1 MSKLQELIKELCPNG
16 VEFMRMDE
24 VFEMRNGYTPSKAND
39 RYWNNGTIPWFRME
53 DIRQNGRILSDS
65 IQHITKEAV
74 KGGRLF
80 HANSFIIATTATIGE
95 HALVIADSLANQQFT
110 NLTIRKSLV
119 EQILV
124 KYLFYYLFVVGEW
137 CKNNTNISGFAS
149 VDMSKF
155 KKLEIPIPPLEV
167 QNEIVRILDTFT
179 SHTAELQAE
188 LQARKEQYEYY
199 RNKLLTFDEND
210 EGVKWMKLGE
220 IGTFV
225 RGNGLQKK
233 DFTETGFPCIHYGQ
247 IHTYYC
253 TSANSTISYTSNS
266 LAEKLRKASYGDLII
281 ATTSEDV
288 DCVCKACA
296 WLGEKDVAI
305 SGDAYVFRHNQNPK
319 YVSYLFQ
326 TKLFYELK
334 KKAATGTKVI
344 RVSGESM
351 EKFLLPF
358 PPLSEQQRIVSIL
371 DKFES
376 LVNDLTA
383 GLPAEIA
390 AVQEQYEYYR
400 NKLLTFKRIS

>member
-1 MSKLQELIKELCPNG
+1 MSKLQELIKELCPDG
-16 VEFMRMDE
+16 VEFRKLGE
-24 VFEMRNGYTPSKAND
+24 VCE
-39 RYWNNGTIPWFRME
+39 I
-53 DIRQNGRILSDS
+53 
-65 IQHITKEAV
+65 
-74 KGGRLF
+74 
-80 HANSFIIATTATIGE
+80 TIGE
-95 HALVIADSLANQQFT
+95 FVHKNKQIEDGKYPVYNGGRENTGFYESYNNIGNKVIISARGANAGYVNKVLTNYWAGNSCYSLFPLDVQYLNWFFLYYVLKSKEKELMGNQQT
-110 NLTIRKSLV
+110 GSIPALSKKQI
-119 EQILV
+119 EQI
-124 KYLFYYLFVVGEW
+124 
-137 CKNNTNISGFAS
+137 
-149 VDMSKF
+149 
-155 KKLEIPIPPLEV
+155 EIPLPPLEV

-179 SHTAELQAE
+179 SHAAELQAE

-210 EGVKWMKLGE
+210 ERVKWMKLGE

-296 WLGEKDVAI
+296 WLGENDVAI
-305 SGDAYVFRHNQNPK
+305 SGDAYVFKHNQNPK

-334 KKAATGTKVI
+334 KKTATGTKVI

-376 LVNDLTA
+376 LVNDLTT

-400 NKLLTFKRIS
+400 NKLLSFKRI

>member
-1 MSKLQELIKELCPNG
+1 MSKLQDLIKELCPDG

-39 RYWNNGTIPWFRME
+39 KYWDNGTIPWFRME

-80 HANSFIIATTATIGE
+80 PANSFIIATTATIGE
-95 HALVIADSLANQQFT
+95 HALVIADSLANQRFT

-179 SHTAELQAE
+179 SHAAELQAE

-199 RNKLLTFDEND
+199 RNKLLTFDKND

-220 IGTFV
+220 IGNFV

-296 WLGEKDVAI
+296 WLGENDVAI
-305 SGDAYVFRHNQNPK
+305 SGDAYVFKHNQNPK

-334 KKAATGTKVI
+334 KKTATGTKVI

-400 NKLLTFKRIS
+400 NKLLSFKRI